1 MEYIG
6 NFITESINEAI
17 DQHRAN
23 KAAAR
28 HDGKL
33 IQDLQRS
40 ILTTTNYLADPYI
53 GTQLIARNT
62 DPKLIISAMVYSCR
76 KSRGFLVYCHTFL
89 PKDLHPMLNRLYAPS
104 RSFISDQKLQ
114 PEDQHVQEQIRW
126 VGFDMKDF
134 LFKRPDDFFNVFED
148 MLDEGGAI
156 ITCYPNRLDLPRR
169 AFLMEMRGY
178 FRDDN
183 DVLVAAKRH
192 IDVVEKLVKYDYLV
206 LEDDVIAPPGWS
218 ASEELDARV
227 IYA

>member
-6 NFITESINEAI
+6 NLITESIDEAI

-23 KAAAR
+23 KAAAQ

-40 ILTTTNYLADPYI
+40 ILTTINYLADPYI

-62 DPKLIISAMVYSCR
+62 DPKLITSAMVYSCR
-76 KSRGFLVYCHTFL
+76 KSRGFLVYCHTLL
-89 PKDLHPMLNRLYAPS
+89 PKGLHPMLNRLYAPS
-104 RSFISDQKLQ
+104 RHFISDQKFE
-114 PEDQHVQEQIRW
+114 PEDQHVQEQIRL

-134 LFKRPDDFFNVFED
+134 LFKKPDDFFNVFED
-148 MLDEGGAI
+148 VLDEGGAI
-156 ITCYPNRLDLPRR
+156 ITDYPNRLDLPRR
-169 AFLMEMRGY
+169 AFLMEMRGD